1 MTFQFAVVRY
11 LSKHLRLPCLCP
23 ILLSALILTACSV
36 QNIRPEEDTPNLQ
49 ESLTVM
55 SFNIRHGCGVESWGN
70 ATSAFLR
77 NCTKKLDR
85 IVSAIRSANP
95 DVIGLQEVDSS
106 HVENIA
112 EALNMNFAYSP
123 HNPSGYGRWWGNA
136 VLSKFK
142 ILESKTT
149 PVGGAG
155 EINRSI
161 VTAIALVNGQH
172 TAFVSVHTDHRLDSG
187 SSVRRIL
194 SHVKSLSVPTILI
207 GDFNMTPGDHRMSL
221 ITEQAGF
228 IDTAAAVRTG
238 RAMGTYGRTPSGGRR
253 IDYVFVQS
261 SFFEVLDAAMVSDE
275 HYDASDHIAFYA
287 KVKWK

>member
-1 MTFQFAVVRY
+1 MA
-11 LSKHLRLPCLCP
+11 
-23 ILLSALILTACSV
+23 
-36 QNIRPEEDTPNLQ
+36 
-49 ESLTVM
+49 
-55 SFNIRHGCGVESWGN
+55 FNIRHGCGVESWGN
-70 ATSAFLR
+70 TTSGFFKG
-77 NCTKKLDR
+77 CTKKLDR
-85 IVSAIRSANP
+85 VVSAISSADP
-95 DVIGLQEVDSS
+95 DVVGLQEVDIF
-106 HVENIA
+106 HVADIA
-112 EALNMNFAYSP
+112 KALNMNFAYST
-123 HNPSGYGRWWGNA
+123 HNPRGYGGWWGNA

-149 PVGGAG
+149 PVGGTG

-172 TAFVSVHTDHRLDSG
+172 TAFVSVHTDHRLDSD

-207 GDFNMTPGDHRMSL
+207 GDFNMTPGDHRISL

-275 HYDASDHIAFYA
+275 HYDASDHIAYYA